1 MGDSGS
7 ARNVPQSGRP
17 VEPILTMGLI
27 DSGDGAADTGMI
39 WRGQPER

>member
-27 DSGDGAADTGMI
+27 DSGDGGDADMI